1 MPPRLR
7 PPRLWLRPARRD
19 SSGRVTHPATYF
31 IRDRGL
37 QVSAGSADASEAEEA
52 LAAYLVGKHKKEAR
66 AGARELD
73 QVPVADVLEVYASDV
88 APHHARPEDAG
99 HRIGR
104 LLDFFADKT
113 LAEING
119 PLCRQYANQSS
130 TDAMAR
136 RDLEE
141 LRAAVNH
148 HRREGLHDRIVSV
161 VLPARRPPRERW
173 LDRDEAARLLRAAW
187 RRPKCGHVAKF
198 ILVALYTGRRSS
210 VVCSASFKR
219 EPGKPWVD
227 LKAGMLW
234 PPEQRHKRRTKKQNP
249 PIPLPDKLLAH
260 LRRGRAARATSCS
273 GATTT

>member
-1 MPPRLR
+1 MYENSPSERLCSPRMPNHSRL
-7 PPRLWLRPARRD
+7 PKRRNHD
-19 SSGRVTHPATYF
+19 QHASSSYF
-31 IRDRGL
+31 FSNL
-37 QVSAGSADASEAEEA
+37 
-52 LAAYLVGKHKKEAR
+52 
-66 AGARELD
+66 LD

-88 APHHARPEDAG
+88 ARHHARPEDAG

-113 LAEING
+113 LADING

-173 LDRDEAARLLRAAW
+173 LDRDERAAE
-187 RRPKCGHVAKF
+187 RR
-198 ILVALYTGRRSS
+198 
-210 VVCSASFKR
+210 
-219 EPGKPWVD
+219 
-227 LKAGMLW
+227 
-234 PPEQRHKRRTKKQNP
+234 
-249 PIPLPDKLLAH
+249 
-260 LRRGRAARATSCS
+260 
-273 GATTT
+273 